1 MIEDGSDIIDLLF
14 DLFVVVGDK
23 RQNVRDGKLSAV
35 ERNFMCKLIVLLEL
49 DVHQFADKSFHV
61 G

>member
-35 ERNFMCKLIVLLEL
+35 ERNFMCELIVLLEL
-49 DVHQFADKSFHV
+49 DFHHFADKSFNV